1 MIRAERMRGQKL
13 AQDDF
18 GIDFRM
24 ENAGYIALSRQ
35 TALTHQLEVIANN
48 LANMTTP
55 AYKAQT
61 LQFGE
66 YLMQADRAASLSFV
80 QESGITRNWA
90 EGAETPTGNPLDV
103 AIHGDGF
110 FVVSTPEGERYT
122 RKGRFELD
130 ANGQLVTVEGYAV
143 QGDRGPITIPA
154 EDGEVTIS
162 EDGTVSNEQSTL
174 GNIRL
179 VRFTDPNELQAQGFG
194 LYQTSA
200 PALPADESSLV
211 QGMVEDSNVNPIL
224 EMTALIQVTRDYQA
238 TQKMLE
244 TEHERSSRAI
254 SSLVGNA

>member
-1 MIRAERMRGQKL
+1 
-13 AQDDF
+13 
-18 GIDFRM
+18 M

-35 TALTHQLEVIANN
+35 TALTRQLEVIANN
-48 LANMTTP
+48 MANMTTP
-55 AYKAQT
+55 AYKGET

-66 YLMQADRAASLSFV
+66 YLMRADRSGTLSFV
-80 QESGITRNWA
+80 EESGITRNWA
-90 EGAETPTGNPLDV
+90 EGSETPTGNPLDV
-103 AIHGDGF
+103 AIHGDGL
-110 FVVSTPEGERYT
+110 FVVSTPDGERYT

-130 ANGQLVTVEGYAV
+130 AQGQLVTVEGYPV
-143 QGDRGPITIPA
+143 QGDGGPIVIPA

-162 EDGTVSNEQSTL
+162 EDGTVSNELGTL

-179 VRFTDPNELQAQGFG
+179 VRFADPDQLQAEGFG
-194 LYQTSA
+194 LYRA
-200 PALPADESSLV
+200 DVPAQPTEDSSLV

-238 TQKMLE
+238 TQKMIE